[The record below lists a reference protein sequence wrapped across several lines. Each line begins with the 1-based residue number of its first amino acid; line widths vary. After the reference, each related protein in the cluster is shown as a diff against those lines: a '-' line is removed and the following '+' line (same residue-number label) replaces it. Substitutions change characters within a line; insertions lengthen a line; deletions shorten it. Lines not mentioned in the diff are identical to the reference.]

1 MKIGIIE
8 DEAVKNIEKK
18 LYSKK
23 VVIYGSS
30 CEKNFFCY
38 INVR

>member
-18 LYSKK
+18 ICSK

-30 CEKNFFCY
+30 CEKKFFV
-38 INVR
+38 I